1 MTVCTDN
8 NVVKHLPGLGDV
20 GGVQFAGYVSVTG
33 EANPSTATG
42 EDESLFYWFVGTDDW
57 ASRPTVVWSN
67 GGPGSS
73 SFWGFFT
80 ENGPY
85 IVEDA
90 DTPKLS
96 VRESAWNKE
105 VNYLMIEHPL
115 SVTLSFAKDSTN
127 IPVDVVAGTVQY
139 YQALLNI
146 IAKHPEIKDNPIV
159 LAGESYAGTY
169 LPLLAKAIR
178 DGGVLRQQ
186 LKATVLVDAW
196 VNPYVQMAQN
206 TNYAF
211 MHGLISRAQKDALDA
226 KYEHNYP
233 AVNAAISALCPE
245 LYMANTALA
254 GDPPFDP
261 VMKYLNRPDVRA
273 AINVSND
280 TVFTANYSQQISDN
294 YAAGVNDSYAGT
306 VQELMEGEDG
316 LRMIIVSGLN
326 DAKDCNF
333 LGTGAWLE
341 LLEGTSAEQFEIA
354 DTVPWVD
361 KNAPVPYLGSVQ
373 DGATTAGGIDKDGG
387 KLAWVKV
394 MNAGHLAVGDQPLLL
409 GKLRELGEF

>member
-1 MTVCTDN
+1 MENRLADLGCATLI
-8 NVVKHLPGLGDV
+8 VKVFRGLAEGV
-20 GGVQFAGYVSVTG
+20 FGGGYCSI
-33 EANPSTATG
+33 SG

-85 IVEDA
+85 VVEDA

-96 VRESAWNKE
+96 VRETAWNKD

-115 SVTLSFAKDSTN
+115 SVTLSFAKDAAN
-127 IPVDVVAGTVQY
+127 IPANVEAGTVQY

-146 IAKHPEIKDNPIV
+146 IAKHPEIKNNPLV
-159 LAGESYAGTY
+159 LAGESYAGT
-169 LPLLAKAIR
+169 
-178 DGGVLRQQ
+178 
-186 LKATVLVDAW
+186 
-196 VNPYVQMAQN
+196 
-206 TNYAF
+206 
-211 MHGLISRAQKDALDA
+211 
-226 KYEHNYP
+226 
-233 AVNAAISALCPE
+233 
-245 LYMANTALA
+245 
-254 GDPPFDP
+254 
-261 VMKYLNRPDVRA
+261 
-273 AINVSND
+273 
-280 TVFTANYSQQISDN
+280 
-294 YAAGVNDSYAGT
+294 
-306 VQELMEGEDG
+306 VQEVMEGEDG

-341 LLEGTSAEQFEIA
+341 LLEGTSAARFEEA
-354 DTVPWVD
+354 DTVPWVET
-361 KNAPVPYLGSVQ
+361 NAPVPYLGSVQ
-373 DGATTAGGIDKDGG
+373 DGATTAGGIDKEGG